1 MKPNIIHFITHD
13 TGRYLGCYGA
23 DVKTPNINKLAEK
36 STLFTNY
43 FCSAP
48 QCSPSRASMFSGLVP
63 HRNGMIGL
71 AHRGFRLKDNIPYL
85 PKILAQNGYKTILFC
100 VQHETKWGNHHELGY
115 QQYFT
120 GNTSS
125 CTEIGK
131 ILCDFLHNPIDEP
144 FFISVGVSETHQRYP
159 IVENPD
165 PKLKVPGFLPDHME
179 VKKDIAGLNIL
190 VERVD
195 ETIGKI
201 VSTLEET
208 HRIDNTLFIFTTDHG
223 IAMPGAKATLFDPGI
238 EIFLIMKGP
247 KIPEGKRV
255 DCLAWNVDLMPTVLD
270 YLGLEIPENI
280 DGKSL
285 MGVLNGHVKEI
296 RQQIYPELTFHA
308 GYDPMRSIRTKK
320 FKYIRSFEVRPFYY
334 PVNVD
339 NSFTK
344 ELFKSMGYFD
354 TIRPFELFFDLVKD
368 PLEKHNLIN
377 DPEYRQIVE
386 QFRNDLIRWMKET
399 DDPLLYG
406 PVNVPEGCR
415 VSVPWGYNPEDV
427 WENLQKID

>member
-165 PKLKVPGFLPDHME
+165 PKLKVPEFLPDHME

-296 RQQIYPELTFHA
+296 HQQIYPELTFHA
-308 GYDPMRSIRTKK
+308 GYDPTRSIRTKK

-344 ELFKSMGYFD
+344 ELFRSMGYFD
-354 TIRPFELFFDLVKD
+354 TIRPFEFFFDLDKD

-377 DPEYRQIVE
+377 DPGYRQIVE

-427 WENLQKID
+427 WDNLQKID